1 MLRILAIITF
11 ALFLINCQST
21 PVSDL
26 TQKDQQE
33 LQAKDNN
40 QPTTCLTNNE
50 SEECSLLLEE
60 INFSLPDLHCDP
72 YEFVVDIE
80 TSFFTPAGLGDGST
94 SRIDWEFLP
103 NGNAGF
109 WVTDLEKPIP
119 PNSRG
124 SITMTGCFSYGDQ
137 STLRIKRTITDQ
149 IGNISN
155 ELVIDIEDPRP
166 SKVIAGPKSEF
177 EFFTTDFTLTN

>member
-1 MLRILAIITF
+1 MLRVLAIIIF

-26 TQKDQQE
+26 NHEDQQE

-60 INFSLPDLHCDP
+60 INFNLPDLHCDP

-103 NGNAGF
+103 EGNAGF
-109 WVTDLEKPIP
+109 WL
-119 PNSRG
+119 
-124 SITMTGCFSYGDQ
+124 
-137 STLRIKRTITDQ
+137 Q
-149 IGNISN
+149 I
-155 ELVIDIEDPRP
+155 
-166 SKVIAGPKSEF
+166 
-177 EFFTTDFTLTN
+177 